1 MPAPEGPDPSV
12 GPSRVDDYTNEPP
25 VDPDVRL
32 EPGTVPYDPEPKRE
46 NTRGILAVGLVSL
59 VALEVVLGFVAL
71 MTGTSIGDLRQLF
84 EIVFSPSV
92 ALAGSATGF
101 YFAGRS
107 S

>member
-1 MPAPEGPDPSV
+1 MPPSEGPEPSAP
-12 GPSRVDDYTNEPP
+12 GDSGLDYTDEPP
-25 VDPDVRL
+25 VGPDVQL

-46 NTRGILAVGLVSL
+46 NTRGILAVGLVGL
-59 VALEVVLGFVAL
+59 VGVEVILGFIAL
-71 MTGTSIGDLRQLF
+71 MSGTPIEDLRQLF
-84 EIVFSPSV
+84 EVVFSPSV